1 MNVTRKYIEAERK
14 IEKELIDMK
23 NIVKDDDKESTIFTV
38 NTYLQGGI
46 KMSMMEF
53 FGCEYVKCL
62 RSL

>member
-38 NTYLQGGI
+38 NTYL
-46 KMSMMEF
+46 
-53 FGCEYVKCL
+53 
-62 RSL
+62 